1 MGNTMI
7 KKIDHLQLAMP
18 PGAEE
23 KARLYYS
30 DILDMSEVEKPEPL
44 ASRGGCWF
52 QINNVILHLGVEN
65 DFTPAKKA
73 HPAFCVEEIDDLS
86 VKLQE
91 KGYTVIWDKALPQI
105 NRFYTHD
112 PFGNR
117 IEFMADGDG
126 FSQIDWNENSQ
137 I

>member
-52 QINNVILHLGVEN
+52 
-65 DFTPAKKA
+65 
-73 HPAFCVEEIDDLS
+73 
-86 VKLQE
+86 
-91 KGYTVIWDKALPQI
+91 
-105 NRFYTHD
+105 
-112 PFGNR
+112 
-117 IEFMADGDG
+117 
-126 FSQIDWNENSQ
+126 
-137 I
+137 

>member
-1 MGNTMI
+1 MI

-18 PGAEE
+18 PGAEV
-23 KARLYYS
+23 KGRLFYS
-30 DILDMSEVEKPEPL
+30 GILDMSEVEKPKPL

-52 QINNVILHLGVEN
+52 QINNVILHLGVEKE
-65 DFTPAKKA
+65 FTPAKKA
-73 HPAFCVEEIDDLS
+73 HPAFCVEEIDELS

-91 KGYTVIWDKALPQI
+91 KGYPVEWDNALPHI
-105 NRFYTHD
+105 KRFYTHD

-126 FSQIDWNENSQ
+126 FSQNDWNENP
-137 I
+137 